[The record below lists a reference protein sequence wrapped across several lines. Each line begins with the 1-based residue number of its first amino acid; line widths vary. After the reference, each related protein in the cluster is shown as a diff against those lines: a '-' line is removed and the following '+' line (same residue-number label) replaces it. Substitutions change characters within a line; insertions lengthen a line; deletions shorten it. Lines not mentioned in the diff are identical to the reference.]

1 MAPRVQVDT
10 SSLRRLNPK
19 TAVVA
24 RPVDTMVSVS
34 NQVQQNSQLMQT
46 ANALAQVN
54 PKLNQYLQDGQLQRN
69 KDDQEEGTAAWQKAN
84 DEEKKAYLKAI
95 KSGKIDEVESP
106 FFIKGMSK
114 GVLRDR
120 ARDYGQQLVIGWNA
134 QKGTKGFNLDKFLS
148 ESKEAYIKEH
158 GLDGF
163 ADNIFNSEFGRL
175 AEAYGNQVSQRNYE
189 DRLKKT
195 RQARLT
201 LLGKD
206 VVGAAAKATN
216 NAGEF
221 NATTYIA
228 EVNKVMEQA
237 ISEGL
242 DPTNSRQQVLAQLQ
256 ALATT
261 DVENSKAYID
271 AAAQLSTRYGKY
283 GETGKGALWVAEK
296 NDFFERKLEQDEDDD
311 WQQNQRD
318 QANAIMDAEQ
328 AMYQN
333 IVKNPKYLD
342 TDVGQS
348 ALDTLAGLRGGGGE
362 SAQRFKNQHEHD
374 AKVVTDPEELAAVV
388 ASIESGAGNDTPSS
402 IDKMPNISGPD
413 KNLLKKKLGDGPR
426 LEVAQTNLGP
436 VNYVAVLEKYATK
449 ADPVDPLGAL
459 YGNSIADFSDLSV
472 QAQIA
477 ATSIILQADKDF
489 DLSTLEGKAG
499 ARAYIKGQMDAY
511 KKDVLDPAR
520 DEIRGRA
527 LQKYNNDLG
536 ANGGLNTNEGGSV
549 NPVDAVEA
557 REKGVL
563 AKALPIYTYL
573 PPSILENAAVEAKRP
588 VSKILPKVHDGFE
601 QGPILDFTDNDKI
614 DALMKEFTEVLGNP
628 ERPFSESR
636 LVNMAMQYGVTV
648 DELGTEI
655 TSNMVANLKAKN
667 EEEERLKQAALVD
680 LTDDQ
685 TEQVLQK
692 MSENSLD
699 PANMNDVAVAA
710 SELFPFVTSDQIAKL
725 HNKLNIKPETIDY
738 SSDDADDEAETDT
751 TTLLETVSE
760 AVAPYISGTGE
771 TDEAMFKASDGQ
783 FFDKGTDDTGEAMFK
798 ASGGQFFKDG
808 EGTLTEQA
816 VGAVAEAASDLVA
829 PYISGTGDR
838 YDNEAMFEASDGQ
851 FFDKGTVELPPSIQ
865 GGLLSQEDYDAMSV
879 DAQQRADEKATAI
892 QAEAIGNVGSPR
904 DINTAIVDLGEGF
917 VKTVASSFEA
927 TGKAGAARTRELQQL
942 ETQQALYIELSKNP
956 NVEAQE
962 LARKIE
968 LATSEDIGIGKVDNS
983 KLMAELLELRD
994 PDKALAAAQK
1004 FLSPEAKQRI
1014 AAGPIMP
1021 ERLEPQPPVDLRGR
1035 SSPTAQTAA
1044 QEIDTTGTVKLGSTP
1059 TETGKQVFKLRSVL
1073 EQNGKVPK
1081 LSDMKN
1087 AVRGEKAKKLVAR
1100 SWQDAFGKHYR
1111 VNGTAKPAFM
1121 RQALD
1126 IAKQT
1131 ETDVTVVIKAVLG
1144 TNPSPNKLFVTSG
1157 LTTIEAQQLHT
1168 KYQEIRKLFEQMNKD
1183 N

>member
-10 SSLRRLNPK
+10 SSLRRLDPK

-54 PKLNQYLQDGQLQRN
+54 PKLSQYLQDGQLQRN
-69 KDDQEEGTAAWQKAN
+69 EDDQEEGTAAWQKAN

-206 VVGAAAKATN
+206 VVGAAAKATSN
-216 NAGEF
+216 QGEF

-256 ALATT
+256 AMATT
-261 DVENSKAYID
+261 DPENSKAYID

-311 WQQNQRD
+311 WQDTQRA

-342 TDVGQS
+342 TREGEY

-362 SAQRFKNQHEHD
+362 IAQRFKNQHEHD
-374 AKVVTDPEELAAVV
+374 AKVVTDPEELAAAI
-388 ASIESGAGNDTPSS
+388 ASIESGAGNVTPSS

-413 KNLLKKKLGDGPR
+413 KNLLKNKLGDGPR
-426 LEVAQTNLGP
+426 LEVALTNLGP
-436 VNYVAVLEKYATK
+436 VNYVADLEKYATK
-449 ADPVDPLGAL
+449 ADPVDPLGSL
-459 YGNSIADFSDLSV
+459 YGNSVADFSDLSV

-499 ARAYIKGQMDAY
+499 ARAYIKGEMDAY

-520 DEIRGRA
+520 DEIRGRS
-527 LQKYNNDLG
+527 LQNYNNDLVSR
-536 ANGGLNTNEGGSV
+536 GGLPPNDGGSV
-549 NPVDAVEA
+549 TPVDAVEA
-557 REKGVL
+557 RGKGVL
-563 AKALPIYTYL
+563 TEALPIYTYL

-588 VSKILPKVHDGFE
+588 VSKILPKVHDGFS
-601 QGPILDFTDNDKI
+601 QGPILDFTDNNKI
-614 DALMKEFTEVLGNP
+614 DGLMKEFTEVLGNP

-636 LVNMAMQYGVTV
+636 LVNMAMQYGVSV
-648 DELGTEI
+648 DELGDKLE
-655 TSNMVANLKAKN
+655 SQMRANLDAKI
-667 EEEERLKQAALVD
+667 EEEDRERRIEEEDAAMNVD
-680 LTDDQ
+680 FPQPT
-685 TEQVLQK
+685 
-692 MSENSLD
+692 
-699 PANMNDVAVAA
+699 NMNEPYSV
-710 SELFPFVTSDQIAKL
+710 EGSDPTAQ
-725 HNKLNIKPETIDY
+725 
-738 SSDDADDEAETDT
+738 
-751 TTLLETVSE
+751 TLLETVSE
-760 AVAPYISGTGE
+760 AVAPYISGTDDTG
-771 TDEAMFKASDGQ
+771 EAMFKASDGQ
-783 FFDKGTDDTGEAMFK
+783 FYDTETPETDEAMFE
-798 ASGGQFFKDG
+798 ASNGEFFDDG
-808 EGTLTEQA
+808 EGSLTEQA
-816 VGAVAEAASDLVA
+816 VGAVAKAATDLVA

-904 DINTAIVDLGEGF
+904 DRIGDINTVIVDLGEGF
-917 VKTVASSFEA
+917 VKAVASSFEV
-927 TGKAGAARTRELQQL
+927 TGKAGAAAAAKLL
-942 ETQQALYIELSKNP
+942 
-956 NVEAQE
+956 VEE
-962 LARKIE
+962 P
-968 LATSEDIGIGKVDNS
+968 
-983 KLMAELLELRD
+983 D
-994 PDKALAAAQK
+994 PDKALAAAQQY
-1004 FLSPEAKQRI
+1004 LSPEAKIRIQNVSKKFGSQKAADAALAIAQQYLSDAAKTRI
-1014 AAGPIMP
+1014 AAGETGQPASVRASKVIAGEDQAMNSAF
-1021 ERLEPQPPVDLRGR
+1021 PQPQDPQPQI
-1035 SSPTAQTAA
+1035 SNTN
-1044 QEIDTTGTVKLGSTP
+1044 
-1059 TETGKQVFKLRSVL
+1059 TETVNNIRSVVNL
-1073 EQNGKVPK
+1073 TGKVPA
-1081 LSDMKN
+1081 LSSM
-1087 AVRGEKAKKLVAR
+1087 GENLPKRAAWKK
-1100 SWQDAFGKHYR
+1100 AFGANFKP
-1111 VNGTAKPAFM
+1111 NGAAKPVFM
-1121 RQALD
+1121 RKALD
-1126 IAKQT
+1126 IAKAT
-1131 ETDVTVVIKAVLG
+1131 DTDVMAVIKAVMG
-1144 TNPSPNKLFVTSG
+1144 KEQTAEQVFVTSG
-1157 LTTIEAQQLHT
+1157 LSMIEAQQLHT

>member
-10 SSLRRLNPK
+10 SALRRLNPK

-34 NQVQQNSQLMQT
+34 NQVQQNSKLLQT

-54 PKLNQYLQDGQLQRN
+54 PKLNQYLQDGQIQRN
-69 KDDQEEGTAAWQKAN
+69 EEDQDEGTAAWQKAN

-148 ESKEAYIKEH
+148 ESKTSYIKEH

-175 AEAYGNQVSQRNYE
+175 ADAYGNQVSQRNYE

-206 VVGAAAKATN
+206 VVGAAAKATSN
-216 NAGEF
+216 NGTF

-242 DPTNSRQQVLAQLQ
+242 DPTNSRQQVLAQLES
-256 ALATT
+256 LATT

-296 NDFFERKLEQDEDDD
+296 NEFFENKAEKDADDD
-311 WQQNQRD
+311 WTETKRAQS
-318 QANAIMDAEQ
+318 NAIMDATQ
-328 AMYQN
+328 AMHKS
-333 IVKNPKYLD
+333 IVEDPDYLN
-342 TDVGQS
+342 TEVGQF
-348 ALDTLAGLRGGGGE
+348 ALDTMAGLRGGGGE
-362 SAQRFKNQHEHD
+362 KAQEFRNQHEHD
-374 AKVVTDPEELAAVV
+374 AKVVTDPEEYASVA
-388 ASIESGAGNDTPSS
+388 ASIESGAGDVDADYINRL
-402 IDKMPNISGPD
+402 PNLSGPD
-413 KNLLKKKLGDGPR
+413 KNVLIRKLGTGPR
-426 LEVAQTNLGP
+426 LEVAKSNLGS
-436 VNYVAVLEKYATK
+436 VDFVGVLEQFAIRR
-449 ADPVDPLGAL
+449 DPTDPMASILGTVANDYSYL
-459 YGNSIADFSDLSV
+459 GMEARE
-472 QAQIA
+472 A
-477 ATSIILQADKDF
+477 ATEVVLEADRQF
-489 DLSTLEGKAG
+489 DLTTKDGKNE
-499 ARAYIKGQMDAY
+499 ARTYIREQFEIL
-511 KKDVLDPAR
+511 KKDIEDQR
-520 DEIRGRA
+520 TEIRGQE
-527 LQKYNNDLG
+527 LQDFNNSVKNAGGLG
-536 ANGGLNTNEGGSV
+536 QDNGGTLGKDDVTTLAEAGV
-549 NPVDAVEA
+549 PPEA
-557 REKGVL
+557 R
-563 AKALPIYTYL
+563 PIYTFL
-573 PPSILENAAVEAKRP
+573 PPSIMENVAVEAKRP
-588 VSKILPKVHDGFE
+588 VSKILPKKYESFSE
-601 QGPILDFTDNDKI
+601 GPIL
-614 DALMKEFTEVLGNP
+614 EFTNNAKIQSLMQQYEEVFKNP
-628 ERPFSESR
+628 EQPFTESK

-648 DELGTEI
+648 DELGTQI
-655 TSNMVANLKAKN
+655 ASQMAANLEAQAAEEKRLREEKAAKQVEELSVKPTLT
-667 EEEERLKQAALVD
+667 EEEQLEVGERELEAIDMHGEDKVAKYKAADPLGY
-680 LTDDQ
+680 LAT
-685 TEQVLQK
+685 LQ
-692 MSENSLD
+692 METLQPNF
-699 PANMNDVAVAA
+699 VAFEA
-710 SELFPFVTSDQIAKL
+710 EPFE
-725 HNKLNIKPETIDY
+725 P
-738 SSDDADDEAETDT
+738 AETDT

-771 TDEAMFKASDGQ
+771 TDEAMFKASDSQ
-783 FFDKGTDDTGEAMFK
+783 FFDTETEDTGEAMFE
-798 ASGGQFFKDG
+798 ASGGQFFNDG

-829 PYISGTGDR
+829 PYVSGTGER

-892 QAEAIGNVGSPR
+892 QAEAIGNVGSTR
-904 DINTAIVDLGEGF
+904 DRIGDINTVIVDLGEGF
-917 VKTVASSFEA
+917 VKAVARSFEV
-927 TGKAGAARTRELQQL
+927 TGKAGAANAAKLLVEEL
-942 ETQQALYIELSKNP
+942 
-956 NVEAQE
+956 
-962 LARKIE
+962 
-968 LATSEDIGIGKVDNS
+968 
-983 KLMAELLELRD
+983 D

-1004 FLSPEAKQRI
+1004 YLSPEAKIRIQNVSKKFGSQKAADAALVIAQQYLSDTAKTRI

-1157 LTTIEAQQLHT
+1157 LTTTEAQQLHT
-1168 KYQEIRKLFEQMNKD
+1168 KYQEIRNLFKQMNKD

>member
-54 PKLNQYLQDGQLQRN
+54 PKLSKYLQDGQLQRN
-69 KDDQEEGTAAWQKAN
+69 EDDQEEGTAAWQKAN

-206 VVGAAAKATN
+206 VVGAAAKATSN
-216 NAGEF
+216 QGEF

-256 ALATT
+256 ALATE
-261 DVENSKAYID
+261 DPENSKAYID

-311 WQQNQRD
+311 WQDTQRA

-342 TDVGQS
+342 TKEGEY

-362 SAQRFKNQHEHD
+362 IAQRFKNQHEND
-374 AKVVTDPEELAAVV
+374 AKVVTDPEELAAAI
-388 ASIESGAGNDTPSS
+388 ASIESGAGNVTALS

-436 VNYVAVLEKYATK
+436 VNYVADLERYATK
-449 ADPVDPLGAL
+449 NDPVDPLGSL
-459 YGNSIADFSDLSV
+459 YGNSVADFSDLSV

-489 DLSTLEGKAG
+489 DLSTGEGKAG
-499 ARAYIKGQMDAY
+499 ARAYIKREMDAY

-520 DEIRGRA
+520 DEIRGRS
-527 LQKYNNDLG
+527 LQNYSNDLVSR
-536 ANGGLNTNEGGSV
+536 GGLPPNDGGSV
-549 NPVDAVEA
+549 TPVDAVEA
-557 REKGVL
+557 RDEGVL
-563 AKALPIYTYL
+563 TEAIPIYTYL

-667 EEEERLKQAALVD
+667 EEEDRERRLQEEDAAMNAD
-680 LTDDQ
+680 FPQPT
-685 TEQVLQK
+685 
-692 MSENSLD
+692 
-699 PANMNDVAVAA
+699 NMNEPYSV
-710 SELFPFVTSDQIAKL
+710 EGSD
-725 HNKLNIKPETIDY
+725 P
-738 SSDDADDEAETDT
+738 DAQ
-751 TTLLETVSE
+751 TLLETVSE
-760 AVAPYISGTGE
+760 AVAPYISGTPK

-783 FFDKGTDDTGEAMFK
+783 FYDTETPEPDEAMFE
-798 ASGGQFFKDG
+798 ASNGEFFDDG
-808 EGTLTEQA
+808 EGSLTEQA
-816 VGAVAEAASDLVA
+816 VGAVAKAATDLVA

-851 FFDKGTVELPPSIQ
+851 FYDKGTVELPPSIQ

-1021 ERLEPQPPVDLRGR
+1021 ERQEPQPPVDLRGR

-1131 ETDVTVVIKAVLG
+1131 ETNVTVVIKAVLG